1 MKTDM
6 QNPTEIFFCNIK
18 RRQNAKAR
26 NVHRGDSVGA
36 EGGLKNSYRKIAAIA
51 LMKIHRR
58 IFYTQKYARNGVK
71 LREQAEATGDNKR
84 SKKGAL

>member
-26 NVHRGDSVGA
+26 NVHRGASVGA

-58 IFYTQKYARNGVK
+58 VFYTQKFVRNDEK
-71 LREQAEATGDNKR
+71 LSSRAERTAIPN
-84 SKKGAL
+84 